1 MRERKDNKKSDG
13 PGAVADKFDDV
24 YQRMEALASHAH
36 DLAKDTDAE
45 KSVDGWWSD
54 MEAALQKMQSVS
66 GEIREPSESG
76 MEEPKE
82 EEPTDQAE
90 VQEDDN
96 MNDIDETIARLSKL
110 AGLSEA
116 GKKPDADKDGIPDWA
131 DKNPHKKGGDED
143 RIEESACATCHKDP
157 CECEDVTETVEESVE
172 LDECGVDMMMG
183 GMPEYGS
190 MPELTM
196 SDIDGSTPEQKDEYN
211 LSIRTPTKTM
221 TFVTDNPEEI
231 IKVLRASG
239 VDVVE
244 TESTPVAGVYAPPAK
259 MPLPTQAQM
268 NSPTDEDALIPPGT
282 GIAGQLV
289 GQAANQMLG
298 NMSDVSKNIGGGLG
312 QAIAGHIANVAQ
324 QHFTAPNPAPGS
336 SPAAP
341 STGSTTP
348 PPAPAASTS
357 AAPSTGS
364 SIAGQAVGQVA
375 NQMLGNMSKPAAP
388 AAAPAPAAS
397 SAPKPPA
404 ATPPAGAED
413 DEDEE
418 VEEDSTKKKPDEDGD
433 GVPDWA
439 DKKPGKDDNEEDE
452 DEDKKVEESIMRLRA
467 LSGYKIVDEAKW
479 GNSVAGPS
487 GDPGK
492 AGDTADFAQKGTGK
506 AKSGRG
512 DKGLATVG
520 DNPLGHNDRDL
531 TEAKMMGEF
540 ARFLEES
547 KTKK

>member
-45 KSVDGWWSD
+45 KSVDDWWSD

-157 CECEDVTETVEESVE
+157 CECDDVTETVEESVE

-268 NSPTDEDALIPPGT
+268 NRTTDEDALIPPGT

-348 PPAPAASTS
+348 PPAPAAPAAS
-357 AAPSTGS
+357 APPASSAP
-364 SIAGQAVGQVA
+364 
-375 NQMLGNMSKPAAP
+375 KPA
-388 AAAPAPAAS
+388 AAAPAPDVTAS
-397 SAPKPPA
+397 SAPKPPEPVDA
-404 ATPPAGAED
+404 IVGSMTKLAKAGSGI
-413 DEDEE
+413 EDEE

-439 DKKPGKDDNEEDE
+439 DKKPGKDDNEEDDE

-487 GDPGK
+487 GEPGK
-492 AGDTADFAQKGTGK
+492 AGDTADFAKKGTGK
-506 AKSGRG
+506 GKSGRG

-540 ARFLEES
+540 ARFLAES
-547 KTKK
+547 NAKK

>member
-45 KSVDGWWSD
+45 KSVDDWWSD

-143 RIEESACATCHKDP
+143 RIDEEACATCHKDP

-268 NSPTDEDALIPPGT
+268 NSPTEEDQLMPPPVG
-282 GIAGQLV
+282 GAGQVAHQIGSQIAG
-289 GQAANQMLG
+289 
-298 NMSDVSKNIGGGLG
+298 NMADVSKNIGGGLG

-348 PPAPAASTS
+348 PPAPAAT
-357 AAPSTGS
+357 
-364 SIAGQAVGQVA
+364 
-375 NQMLGNMSKPAAP
+375 AP
-388 AAAPAPAAS
+388 AATPAPAAS

-404 ATPPAGAED
+404 ATPPAGAE
-413 DEDEE
+413 EEE

-487 GDPGK
+487 GEPGK
-492 AGDTADFAQKGTGK
+492 AGDTADFAKKGTGK
-506 AKSGRG
+506 GKSGRG
-512 DKGLATVG
+512 DKGHATVG

-531 TEAKMMGEF
+531 TEAKMIGEF

>member
-1 MRERKDNKKSDG
+1 MRERKDKKSDN
-13 PGAVADKFDDV
+13 PGNIADKFDDV
-24 YQRMEALASHAH
+24 YQRMEALANHAH
-36 DLAKDTDAE
+36 DLAKDTEAE
-45 KSVDGWWSD
+45 KSVDSWWSD

-82 EEPTDQAE
+82 EESTDHAE
-90 VQEDDN
+90 VQEDDK

-116 GKKPDADKDGIPDWA
+116 DGKKPDADKDGIPDWA

-143 RIEESACATCHKDP
+143 RIDEEACSTCHKDP
-157 CECEDVTETVEESVE
+157 CVCEDVTETVEESVE
-172 LDECGVDMMMG
+172 LDECGMDMMG

-190 MPELTM
+190 MPALTI

-268 NSPTDEDALIPPGT
+268 NRTTDEDQLMPPP
-282 GIAGQLV
+282 V
-289 GQAANQMLG
+289 GSVAAQAAAPSQGMEPAAPAG
-298 NMSDVSKNIGGGLG
+298 SGIGA
-312 QAIAGHIANVAQ
+312 AIANHIANVAQ
-324 QHFTAPNPAPGS
+324 QHFTPPNPAPGS

-341 STGSTTP
+341 STG
-348 PPAPAASTS
+348 
-357 AAPSTGS
+357 
-364 SIAGQAVGQVA
+364 
-375 NQMLGNMSKPAAP
+375 
-388 AAAPAPAAS
+388 
-397 SAPKPPA
+397 A
-404 ATPPAGAED
+404 ATPPPGGTTPAAPTPPSTTPTSSVEDEEVDAANKSPTMNQRNKIANEDDMEEGNEFSGELAKAKAAHKDEFEVDGKKYPVKEEDDED

-418 VEEDSTKKKPDEDGD
+418 
-433 GVPDWA
+433 
-439 DKKPGKDDNEEDE
+439 
-452 DEDKKVEESIMRLRA
+452 KKVEESIMRLRK
-467 LSGYKIVDEAKW
+467 LSGYKIVDEGKW

-492 AGDTADFAQKGTGK
+492 AGDTEEFAQKGTGK
-506 AKSGRG
+506 GKSGRG

-531 TEAKMMGEF
+531 TEAKMMSEF
-540 ARFLEES
+540 ARFLEEA